1 MRHNQFTPR
10 ELALDAVMNYIR
22 LLHQDPERH
31 MGSLKDAP
39 PSFLR
44 ELKAQFAKL
53 HNETLRKSG
62 LDGLP
67 V

>member
-1 MRHNQFTPR
+1 MRHNQFTPQ
-10 ELALDAVMNYIR
+10 ELALDAVMDHIR

-31 MGSLKDAP
+31 IPSLKDAP

-53 HNETLRKSG
+53 YNETLSKSG

-67 V
+67 I